1 MKKHYFTK
9 NEIVLWAGSI
19 LFITISFFM
28 GKSHDYVTLTASLI
42 GASSLI
48 LNAKGN
54 PLGQVL
60 MIVFSILYG
69 AVSYTFSY
77 FGEMITYLGMTLPMS
92 LIALV
97 SWIKNPYEENH
108 AQVKVNK
115 INKKDVSF
123 MIFSSVLVT
132 ILFFFILKFFNTSNL
147 IPSTISVTT
156 SYAAAYLTF
165 KRSPYFALAYA
176 LNDIV
181 LIVLWIAASFE
192 SAEYVPVVIC
202 FTVFLVNDLYGF
214 INWLKMEKQQAK

>member
-9 NEIVLWAGSI
+9 IEIILWTSSI

-28 GKSHDYVTLTASLI
+28 GKSHNFITLSASLI

-54 PLGQVL
+54 PLGQIL
-60 MIVFSILYG
+60 MIFFSLLYG
-69 AVSYTFSY
+69 AISYTFSY

-92 LIALV
+92 VIALI
-97 SWIKNPYEENH
+97 SWIKNPYKDNH

-115 INKKDVSF
+115 INKKDSAF
-123 MIFSSVLVT
+123 MVFSSILVT
-132 ILFFFILKFFNTSNL
+132 VVFCFILEFFNTANL

-181 LIVLWIAASFE
+181 LIVLWIVASFE
-192 SAEYVPVVIC
+192 NTEYIPVIIC
-202 FTVFLVNDLYGF
+202 FTVFLANDLYGF
-214 INWLKMEKQQAK
+214 INWLKMEKEQST